1 MSIISPKR
9 RFEMKKILLPIIMIL
24 ASTLFIAVMPTDA
37 EAAIYEDTV
46 RLHILANSNSTEDQA
61 LKLALR
67 DSILDRYGKT
77 LSAFE
82 SIEDAE
88 RELSDTLVDIEAFAD
103 SKIKELGYDYKT
115 DVTLTNEWYE
125 TRQYESF
132 SLPCGYYSSLKIV
145 IGEGAGENWWCV
157 MYPPLC
163 LDAAT
168 SSKSYSDAEELLI
181 SKKYNVKF
189 KVLELISEIAR

>member
-1 MSIISPKR
+1 
-9 RFEMKKILLPIIMIL
+9 MIL
-24 ASTLFIAVMPTDA
+24 VATLFIAVMPTDA

-46 RLHILANSNSTEDQA
+46 RLHILANSDSTEDQT
-61 LKLALR
+61 LKLKIR
-67 DSILDRYGKT
+67 DSILEKYGKT

-88 RELSDTLVDIEAFAD
+88 KELADELSDIESFAD
-103 SKIKELGYDYKT
+103 SKIRELGYDYKT
-115 DVTLTNEWYE
+115 NVTLVNEWYD
-125 TRQYESF
+125 TRHYEDF
-132 SLPCGYYSSLKIV
+132 SLPSGYYTSLKIV
-145 IGEGAGENWWCV
+145 IGEGGGENWWCV

-168 SSKSYSDAEELLI
+168 TNKSYSDAEELLI